1 MDLHPIKTEEEL
13 ANELFQLAERAK
25 LGGLKSD
32 NIDAIDEI
40 INTINES
47 SEIIPKELLPEK
59 TGQPL
64 TGSAVL
70 RNSYRMSVNRDAVAI
85 LQEQRLHMKIT
96 DVSTSGFGLHSE
108 TEVPFG
114 ENIYLEI
121 NGLDGMDLFSC
132 LICSCEPQE
141 GGFHVGVKIN
151 RKLPRL

>member
-40 INTINES
+40 IETINEK
-47 SEIIPKELLPEK
+47 SEIIPNEFLSEK
-59 TGQPL
+59 NDQPL

-70 RNSYRMSVNRDAVAI
+70 RNSYRMNVNRDAVAI
-85 LQEQRLHMKIT
+85 FHEQRLHMKIT
-96 DVSTSGFGLHSE
+96 DVSTSGFGLLCES
-108 TEVPFG
+108 EVPFG
-114 ENIYLEI
+114 EKIYLEI
-121 NGLDGMDLFSC
+121 NGIDGMDLFSC

-141 GGFHVGVKIN
+141 GGFHVGVRIN
-151 RKLPRL
+151 KKLPRL